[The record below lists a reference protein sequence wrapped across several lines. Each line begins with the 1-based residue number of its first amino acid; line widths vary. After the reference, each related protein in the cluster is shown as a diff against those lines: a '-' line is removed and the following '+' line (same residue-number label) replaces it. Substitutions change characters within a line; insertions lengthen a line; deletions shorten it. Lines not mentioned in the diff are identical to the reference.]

1 MRGANTSSGR
11 IRCQMG
17 QAVGTPSTIQHPPQS
32 PMSKRLRDI
41 EKGLQ
46 ERHENRIV
54 TADHSST
61 VGEELPVQQ
70 ALPLSLTSGSS
81 SSTDQERELPPSPPK
96 QVPRRS
102 FLGLDSP
109 VMTPAEVPAVPDSPP
124 SQNRS
129 SGLGS
134 SMLLT
139 PPKTVH
145 RSTSGFV
152 FVDVGEP
159 ISPTA
164 NKGKGRAVDDSI
176 GGSTEN
182 EENPFF
188 EKQPA
193 SNVVA
198 LADSVPNLL
207 KFHPASSSGSPT
219 PGEQFVTVFNRVKVA
234 QEELHTNMKQL
245 QEMEVTNYIL
255 KTERQKNSF
264 KFSNDAKAERIAEL
278 TAQVDALKKEVH
290 E

>member
-1 MRGANTSSGR
+1 MSSSQQSQGMRTTPQCIPTCSHGAVRRTSHSLRNPNRDFWCCRLSQSNEGCKYFIWADQVPDGTSSS
-11 IRCQMG
+11 
-17 QAVGTPSTIQHPPQS
+17 TPSTIQHPPQS

-61 VGEELPVQQ
+61 AGEELPVQQ
-70 ALPLSLTSGSS
+70 ALPPSLTSGSS
-81 SSTDQERELPPSPPK
+81 SSTNQERELPPSPPK

-182 EENPFF
+182 EF
-188 EKQPA
+188 
-193 SNVVA
+193 
-198 LADSVPNLL
+198 
-207 KFHPASSSGSPT
+207 
-219 PGEQFVTVFNRVKVA
+219 R
-234 QEELHTNMKQL
+234 
-245 QEMEVTNYIL
+245 
-255 KTERQKNSF
+255 
-264 KFSNDAKAERIAEL
+264 
-278 TAQVDALKKEVH
+278 
-290 E
+290 

>member
-1 MRGANTSSGR
+1 
-11 IRCQMG
+11 
-17 QAVGTPSTIQHPPQS
+17 
-32 PMSKRLRDI
+32 MSKRLRDI

-61 VGEELPVQQ
+61 AGEELPVQQ
-70 ALPLSLTSGSS
+70 ALPPSLTSGSS
-81 SSTDQERELPPSPPK
+81 SSTNQERELPPSPPK

-109 VMTPAEVPAVPDSPP
+109 VMTPAEVPGS
-124 SQNRS
+124 
-129 SGLGS
+129 LGS

-290 E
+290 ELKKSNYDKDQQLASLLRGW